1 MTIWNAALTL
11 FLIMDPL
18 GNLPIFMAIL
28 KSVPPARQRLVLIR
42 ELLIA
47 LGVMLVFLFAGE
59 WLLDFMHL
67 QADTVSIAG
76 GMVMFIIA
84 LRMIFPER
92 NTPLAEGD
100 EDDDSGEPFI
110 VPLAIPLIAGP
121 SLLAAL
127 ILLSNRQPEMLLE
140 WTIAAVGVWLV
151 SSVILLS
158 APFILRVAGKR
169 ALMACERLM
178 GIILIVIAVQ
188 MLLDGLTHYL
198 VENLN
203 QVS

>member
-1 MTIWNAALTL
+1 MTIWNAVLTL

-28 KSVPPARQRLVLIR
+28 KGVAPERQRVVLIR

-47 LGVMLVFLFAGE
+47 LGVMLVFLFAGD
-59 WLLDFMHL
+59 WLLDVMQL

-92 NTPLAEGD
+92 NSPLVEPDDGD
-100 EDDDSGEPFI
+100 GSGEPFI

-127 ILLSNRQPEMLLE
+127 ILLSNRQPEMLTE
-140 WTIAAVGVWLV
+140 WALATVGVWFV
-151 SSVILLS
+151 SSVILMG
-158 APFILRVAGKR
+158 APAIMRVMGKR
-169 ALMACERLM
+169 GLVACERLM
-178 GIILIVIAVQ
+178 GIILVIISVQ
-188 MLLDGLTHYL
+188 MLLDGLVHYL
-198 VENLN
+198 TISLQNV
-203 QVS
+203 